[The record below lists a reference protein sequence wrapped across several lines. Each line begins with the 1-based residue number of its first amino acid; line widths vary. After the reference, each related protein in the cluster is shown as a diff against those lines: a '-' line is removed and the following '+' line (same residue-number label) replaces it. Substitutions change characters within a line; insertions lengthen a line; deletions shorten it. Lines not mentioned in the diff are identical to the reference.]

1 VSWPPYAAPV
11 RPAHLPTAEQI
22 ANWPAF
28 SPEQPLRILA
38 SGCLAGEHCGYD
50 GTSYGEHA
58 TVAKLFGQPNVQ
70 VFNFCPEDFSFGT
83 PRALCNLHGGDGFD
97 VLDGHA
103 QVQTEDGENWTDGM
117 TEAAK
122 HMLELATAK
131 RVHVAVLMDISGACG
146 SQVIYDGP
154 RHLKVY
160 RRGPGV
166 CAALLIR
173 GGIPV
178 VSQRDLRTLA
188 LIFCK
193 LGHEELGPPVGSR
206 DHHESEWYR
215 EYFGAKSPE

>member
-1 VSWPPYAAPV
+1 M
-11 RPAHLPTAEQI
+11 RPAHLPTAETI
-22 ANWPAF
+22 ASWPAF
-28 SPEQPLRILA
+28 SSEQPLRILA
-38 SGCLAGEHCGYD
+38 SGCLAGEQCGYD

-58 TVAKLFGQPNVQ
+58 IVVKLFGLPNVQ

-83 PRALCNLHGGDGFD
+83 PRALCNIHSGDGFD
-97 VLDGHA
+97 VLDGRA
-103 QVQTEDGENWTDGM
+103 RVKTEDGEDWTDGM

-122 HMLELATAK
+122 HMLELAKVK

-154 RHLKVY
+154 RHLKIY

-173 GGIPV
+173 GGIAV

-188 LIFCK
+188 LLFRK
-193 LGHEELGPPVGSR
+193 LGHEELGPPEPAR
-206 DHHESEWYR
+206 DHHETDWYQA
-215 EYFGAKSPE
+215 YFPEGSQE